1 RVLRGRGRVL
11 RVGRSRD
18 RSRTLFR
25 RYEEGAEGAIAIRP
39 FLDIARRQD
48 RAPAADRR
56 HPSHRTSSGEMTGA
70 PRIERV
76 QLNGAD
82 IEYEV
87 RGSDEQTGIAENFR
101 IVNYRR
107 RGYAGSSRA
116 LAGMGIASTHFDD
129 RT

>member
-1 RVLRGRGRVL
+1 ADLRVLRERGRVL

-25 RYEEGAEGAIAIRP
+25 RYEEGTEGASPIRP

-56 HPSHRTSSGEMTGA
+56 HPSHRTSSGKMTGA
-70 PRIERV
+70 PRMERA

-82 IEYEV
+82 IEYDV
-87 RGSDEQTGIAENFR
+87 HRSRDGSRLPSPWPRGADPPTCG
-101 IVNYRR
+101 
-107 RGYAGSSRA
+107 G
-116 LAGMGIASTHFDD
+116 
-129 RT
+129 